1 MSVPLTMNHLLSI
14 LPLFVRTW
22 WVEFLCALL
31 IVLIV
36 PLIAGYI
43 ALGDRKVLA
52 NEQQGPGPLS
62 PLQSIA
68 GSIKL
73 LLKEDLIPGG
83 ADPYISWIAPVM
95 AMSAALIAM
104 GAIAFGPWF
113 QVGRDINIGLLFAV
127 GVAALVP
134 FGILL
139 SGSDSTNPYSI
150 IGALQGTAQ
159 LISFE
164 TAAGLAVVSGLL
176 LAGTLKV
183 SAIVQQQLADH
194 VWFVFLA
201 PVAFFIYF
209 VASMVGIDRVP
220 FALPEPE
227 PQTDAADG
235 EIAQQVGFR
244 RSLYFLAEYA
254 SIIVVASVGTTLF
267 LGGWLRPFPNVHWL
281 RWLDALPVLLLA
293 ALGASW
299 VSRAGN
305 QPVRVQARLMWMVAA
320 ACFAVALV
328 FALAAPIS
336 WAPLH
341 IIYAGLYGAFW
352 FVLKVIAYIY
362 VFMWLRF
369 TLPRF
374 RFDQLMRLGWHILIP
389 LALVNV
395 LGLGVALALQ
405 SGLGW
410 NRWLSILLITP
421 MILIVAVLLVR
432 WNGKH
437 AASYAMPADD
447 SPAEDSYAG

>member
-1 MSVPLTMNHLLSI
+1 MPLTMDHLLSI
-14 LPLFVRTW
+14 LPLFVRNW
-22 WVEFLCALL
+22 WVELLCALL
-31 IVLIV
+31 IVVIV

-43 ALGDRKVLA
+43 ALGDRKALA
-52 NEQQGPGPLS
+52 NEQQGPCPLS

-73 LLKEDLIPGG
+73 LLKKDLIPDG
-83 ADPYISWIAPVM
+83 ADPYIFWIAPAL
-95 AMSAALIAM
+95 AMSAALTAM

-127 GVAALVP
+127 GVASLAP

-139 SGSDSTNPYSI
+139 SGPDSTDSYSI

-159 LISFE
+159 LISFQ
-164 TAAGLAVVSGLL
+164 TAAAFAVVSGLL

-209 VASMVGIDRVP
+209 VASIVGIDRVP

-227 PQTDAADG
+227 PQADAADG
-235 EIAQQVGFR
+235 EIAQQGGFR

-254 SIIVVASVGTTLF
+254 SIIVLASIGATLF
-267 LGGWLRPFPNVHWL
+267 LGGWLRPFPNVQWL

-293 ALGASW
+293 AIGTNW

-305 QPVRVQARLMWMVAA
+305 QPVPVQARLMWIVAA
-320 ACFAVALV
+320 ACFAIALV
-328 FALAAPIS
+328 FALAAPFS

-341 IIYAGLYGAFW
+341 MLYAGLYGAFW

-405 SGLGW
+405 LGFGW

-437 AASYAMPADD
+437 AAASAAIPADD
-447 SPAEDSYAG
+447 YPAEDSYAG